1 MPTSRVPTFAQA
13 VPSAQYLL
21 LTTYRRDGTAVATP
35 VWFAS
40 NGSRLLAWTDARSG
54 KVRRIRR
61 DSHVTLRTCTLRG
74 KATSGAV
81 EATASVLPAE
91 QGAATQRLLDRRY
104 GLIMRLYRAY
114 TRRASRAG
122 TPAYLAI
129 DHTISEPIVGALM

>member
-1 MPTSRVPTFAQA
+1 MSTARVPTFAQA
-13 VPSAQYLL
+13 LPSARYLL

-40 NGSRLLAWTDARSG
+40 NGSRLLVWTDARSG
-54 KVRRIRR
+54 KVRRIRHDCR
-61 DSHVTLRTCTLRG
+61 VTLRTCTLRG

-91 QGAATQRLLDRRY
+91 QGPATQRLLDRRY
-104 GLIMRLYRAY
+104 GLIMWLYRVY

-122 TPAYLAI
+122 TPAYLGI
-129 DHTISEPIVGALM
+129 DHATSEPVVVR